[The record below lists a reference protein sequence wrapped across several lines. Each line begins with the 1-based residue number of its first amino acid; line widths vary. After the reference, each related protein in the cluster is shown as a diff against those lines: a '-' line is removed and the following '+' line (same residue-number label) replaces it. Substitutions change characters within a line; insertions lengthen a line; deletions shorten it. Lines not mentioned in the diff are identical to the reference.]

1 MECHDVT
8 EFILSMDNSE
18 DLPTE
23 VEEHLSRCPRCS
35 REFNRL
41 ARAVGS
47 LRIESVDLADPVLT
61 ERVMRAVR
69 SEAPTAAAAGVD
81 AVTVDEQPTSLRSW
95 IIVGTIILGGLF
107 GLRFS
112 DVMNWLRHS
121 FGPAIDV
128 AMSLSLGLFLTGYI
142 CILVASNLSR
152 VRRVFRLR

>member
-1 MECHDVT
+1 MDCRDVT

-23 VEEHLSRCPRCS
+23 VEQHLCGCPRCS
-35 REFNRL
+35 REFEQL

-47 LRIESVDLADPVLT
+47 LRIESVDLADPALT
-61 ERVMRAVR
+61 ERVMLAVR
-69 SEAPTAAAAGVD
+69 SETPGVD
-81 AVTVDEQPTSLRSW
+81 AAPADEQPTSLRNW

-128 AMSLSLGLFLTGYI
+128 AMSLILGLFLTGYI
-142 CILVASNLSR
+142 CMLVASNLGR
-152 VRRVFRLR
+152 VLRVFRLR